1 MPSQYKD
8 HQFSTIIFR
17 AIVAVL
23 GLIIAA
29 FLVSFIADGADFDNS
44 KVSGIV
50 AGIYICF
57 LFLGYA
63 FGGNR
68 LMSKFFAF
76 GKKKSK

>member
-1 MPSQYKD
+1 MSSKYNDNK
-8 HQFSTIIFR
+8 FSTVVFR

-23 GLIIAA
+23 GFIIVA
-29 FLVSFIADGADFDNS
+29 FLVSIITNTSDLDNS
-44 KVSGIV
+44 KITGIL
-50 AGIYICF
+50 AGIFISF